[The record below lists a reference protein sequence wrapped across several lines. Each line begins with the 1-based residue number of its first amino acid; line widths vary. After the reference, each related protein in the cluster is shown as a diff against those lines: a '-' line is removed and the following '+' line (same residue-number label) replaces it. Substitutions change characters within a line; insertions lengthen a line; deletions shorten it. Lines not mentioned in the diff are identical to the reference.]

1 MKMMKSTVA
10 RLFALCLT
18 VAMVLSMAT
27 MGAFAVTIEKVD
39 QTGNITVIGS
49 VDDNEAT
56 VELYKIIDVNMVKV
70 EENVVQPQNP
80 MYTWVE
86 AVGQWVEKNYADY
99 VKVIKE
105 ENKENDKVVSS
116 TYVVTEK
123 FADEG
128 AKELGDFYEAL
139 YNAIKGGTIVGLEA
153 VDTVTIAKEIDA
165 ERYFATST
173 QPMGQYLVNATKNGN
188 TYNPATATLYP
199 VWGDN
204 SWKLNDATV
213 VLKSKGSIE
222 KNVDGTGDLDY
233 SIGDTVTYRLDVPI
247 PVYPK
252 PGPNE
257 EIVYKAFKIGD
268 NMGTGLTFSG
278 IKDEETGEDLVK
290 VYANTSPNSY
300 DKDND
305 LVPMGSGENA
315 NYTITEAEAGNGFEI
330 QFKYDNLKDTVDTDT
345 YVHVVYTAT
354 LNEDAF
360 TTDVLGNKAYV
371 GVNTNPYDKGSYEK
385 TEVEKEVYTYG
396 FTVTKVG
403 ENDEPLPG
411 AEFKLY
417 SDEKCTDEIKFVD
430 KKNGVYTKA
439 TEEQIKAGTD
449 ITTTLVTNGDGQIQ
463 IQGLAC
469 GSYYLKETKA
479 PDGYVLPSDVIK
491 ITLVDNKDTQG
502 GEGPDGNLDDC
513 TAEGSTVVKD
523 ESSVSTFAIGGPG
536 DEELQNIFEF
546 KVENHKPGF
555 NLPTTGGMGTVL
567 FTAGGLVIMACGAAL
582 VLVTLKKKKAED

>member
-1 MKMMKSTVA
+1 MKTMKSTVA

-27 MGAFAVTIEKVD
+27 MGAFAATTIEKED

-56 VELYKIIDVNMVKV
+56 VELYKIIDVNMVQV
-70 EENVVQPQNP
+70 EETVVQPQNP

-199 VWGDN
+199 VWNDSSK
-204 SWKLNDATV
+204 SWELNDATV
-213 VLKSKGSIE
+213 VLKSKGGIE

-247 PVYPK
+247 PVYPEA
-252 PGPNE
+252 GPNE
-257 EIVYKAFKIGD
+257 IIYTDFKVGD
-268 NMGTGLTFSG
+268 SMGKGLDFGGLKT
-278 IKDEETGEDLVK
+278 VK
-290 VYANTSPNSY
+290 VYANTSPDSY
-300 DKDND
+300 VKDD
-305 LVPMGSGENA
+305 LVGA
-315 NYTITEAEAGNGFEI
+315 ADLIYTIAAQTNGFEI
-330 QFKYDNLKDTVDTDT
+330 DFNYDAVKTAVSACT

-371 GVNTNPYDKGSYEK
+371 GVNTNPYDKGSYKK
-385 TEVEKEVYTYG
+385 TEVEKKVYTYG

-417 SDEKCTDEIKFVD
+417 SDAACTNEIKFVD
-430 KKNGVYTKA
+430 KENGVYTKA
-439 TEEQIKAGTD
+439 TEEQIKEGSGIATA
-449 ITTTLVTNGDGQIQ
+449 LVTNANGQFQ
-463 IQGLAC
+463 VQGLAC
-469 GSYYLKETKA
+469 GTYYLKETKA
-479 PDGYVLPSDVIK
+479 PDGYVLPANPIK
-491 ITLVDNKDTQG
+491 VELVDS
-502 GEGPDGNLDDC
+502 EPDGELDGC
-513 TAEGSTVVKD
+513 SVEGGIVPNEMSPLAVG
-523 ESSVSTFAIGGPG
+523 EPG
-536 DEELQNIFEF
+536 EEIQTGDNIFEF
-546 KVENHKPGF
+546 VVKNEKPGF

>member
-1 MKMMKSTVA
+1 MKMMKSTMA

-27 MGAFAVTIEKVD
+27 MGAFAATIEKED

-123 FADEG
+123 FANEG

-153 VDTVTIAKEIDA
+153 VDTVTIAKEKDA

-199 VWGDN
+199 VWSDSSK
-204 SWKLNDATV
+204 SWELNDATV
-213 VLKSKGSIE
+213 VLKSKGGIE

-233 SIGDTVTYRLDVPI
+233 SIGDTVTYRLDVAI
-247 PVYPK
+247 PVYPEA
-252 PGPNE
+252 GPNE
-257 EIVYKAFKIGD
+257 IIYTDFKVGD
-268 NMGTGLTFSG
+268 SMGKGLDFGGLKT
-278 IKDEETGEDLVK
+278 VK
-290 VYANTSPNSY
+290 VYANTSPDSY
-300 DKDND
+300 VKDD
-305 LVPMGSGENA
+305 LVGA
-315 NYTITEAEAGNGFEI
+315 ADLIYTIAAQTNGFEI
-330 QFKYDNLKDTVDTDT
+330 DFNYDAVKTAVSACT

-417 SDEKCTDEIKFVD
+417 SDAACTKGIKFVD
-430 KKNGVYTKA
+430 KGNGVYTKSTEDDGIA
-439 TEEQIKAGTD
+439 TA
-449 ITTTLVTNGDGQIQ
+449 LVTNEDGQFQ
-463 IQGLAC
+463 VQGLAC
-469 GSYYLKETKA
+469 GTYYLQETKA
-479 PDGYVLPSDVIK
+479 PDGYVLPANPIK
-491 ITLVDNKDTQG
+491 VELVDN
-502 GEGPDGNLDDC
+502 EPDGKLDGC
-513 TAEGSTVVKD
+513 SVEGGIVPS
-523 ESSVSTFAIGGPG
+523 EVSPLAVGEPG
-536 DEELQNIFEF
+536 EEIQTGDNIFEF
-546 KVENHKPGF
+546 VVKNEKPGF

>member
-1 MKMMKSTVA
+1 MKMMKSTAA

-27 MGAFAVTIEKVD
+27 MGAFAATTIEEED

-56 VELYKIIDVNMVKV
+56 VELYKIIDVNMV
-70 EENVVQPQNP
+70 NANGSIQPKDP
-80 MYTWVE
+80 MYIWDTTV
-86 AVGQWVEKNYADY
+86 AQWVKNNYAAY
-99 VKVIKE
+99 I
-105 ENKENDKVVSS
+105 NATNNA
-116 TYVVTEK
+116 VTEA
-123 FADEG
+123 FAKEG

-153 VDTVTIAKEIDA
+153 VDTVTIAKEKDA

-204 SWKLNDATV
+204 SWELNDATV

-268 NMGTGLTFSG
+268 NMGTGLDFDG
-278 IKDEETGEDLVK
+278 IDTVK
-290 VYANTSPNSY
+290 VYANTSPKTY
-300 DKDND
+300 AEGD
-305 LVPMGSGENA
+305 LVPNDKNA
-315 NYTITEAEAGNGFEI
+315 NYTVTAQGNGFEI
-330 QFKYDNLKDTVDTDT
+330 KFNYDALKTTVGTDT

-360 TTDVLGNKAYV
+360 EKDSLGNTAYV
-371 GVNTNPYDKGSYEK
+371 GVNTNPYDEDSVE
-385 TEVEKEVYTYG
+385 TETVTKKVYTYG

-403 ENDEPLPG
+403 EKDEPLSG

-417 SDEKCTDEIKFVD
+417 SDAACTNEIKFVD
-430 KKNGVYTKA
+430 KENGVYTKA
-439 TEEQIKAGTD
+439 TEEQINEGSGIATA
-449 ITTTLVTNGDGQIQ
+449 LVTNENGQFQ
-463 IQGLAC
+463 VQGLAC
-469 GSYYLKETKA
+469 GTYYLKETKA
-479 PDGYVLPSDVIK
+479 PDGYVLPANPIK
-491 ITLVDNKDTQG
+491 VELVDD
-502 GEGPDGNLDDC
+502 EPDGELDGC
-513 TAEGSTVVKD
+513 SVEGGIVPS
-523 ESSVSTFAIGGPG
+523 EVSPLAVGEPG
-536 DEELQNIFEF
+536 EEIQTGDNIFEF
-546 KVENHKPGF
+546 VVKNEKPGF